1 MILVVLGTQDKR
13 FERLLKVVEEAIDQ
27 GVIKEEVM
35 VQAGCTVYD
44 SSKMNVVDYVDMT
57 TFEQWMKDCRLLI
70 THGGVGTIMSAL
82 RNKKPVI
89 ACARLAKYGE
99 HHNDH
104 QCEIIETFYEKGYLI
119 PLRDGQSLK
128 EALSEAENF
137 VVPEVESNNHKMI
150 ELLSN
155 YLEI

>member
-70 THGGVGTIMSAL
+70 THGGVGTIMSGL

-128 EALSEAENF
+128 EVLSAAENF

>member
-128 EALSEAENF
+128 EALSAAENL

>member
-89 ACARLAKYGE
+89 A
-99 HHNDH
+99 
-104 QCEIIETFYEKGYLI
+104 
-119 PLRDGQSLK
+119 
-128 EALSEAENF
+128 
-137 VVPEVESNNHKMI
+137 
-150 ELLSN
+150 
-155 YLEI
+155 